1 MNTLSVR
8 GIEMAYSDVG
18 AGPVVLCVHGFP
30 LSHRLWA
37 STAERLSNRFRLI
50 APDLRGF
57 GASTATATAS
67 MADYADDLAA
77 LLDALGVSEPVV
89 VMGLSMGG
97 YVTFEFVRRHARRVR
112 ALVLADTQSGADT
125 PEKAASR
132 MEGAARVL
140 AEGNQWVVDGM
151 APILFAEDAPKTLVQ
166 EWREI
171 MLATNP
177 QGTSA
182 GMRAMADRID
192 SATTF
197 AQIQCPTLVVVGE
210 LDAIAPPKVARIM
223 AEGIEGARLEILPGV
238 GHMAPVE
245 APYEYARIV
254 GDFLSEN
261 L

>member
-1 MNTLSVR
+1 LGVITEAWM
-8 GIEMAYSDVG
+8 
-18 AGPVVLCVHGFP
+18 
-30 LSHRLWA
+30 RL
-37 STAERLSNRFRLI
+37 TARPRWRI
-50 APDLRGF
+50 
-57 GASTATATAS
+57 GASFHLSLQPYGTE
-67 MADYADDLAA
+67 ADQVIHSTSRGDLNLR
-77 LLDALGVSEPVV
+77 LLDAAEAALVRLQQRCDRVV

-112 ALVLADTQSGADT
+112 ALVLADTQSAADT

-140 AEGNQWVVDGM
+140 VEGNQWVVDGM
-151 APILFAEDAPKTLVQ
+151 TPILFAEDAPKALVQ

-177 QGTSA
+177 QGTAA

-210 LDAIAPPKVARIM
+210 LDAITPPKAARIM
-223 AEGIEGARLEILPGV
+223 SDGIDGARLEILPGV

-245 APYEYARIV
+245 APDEYARIV

-261 L
+261 T